1 MLNKHVQISKTEISH
16 SMQIG
21 PYIRGSLRL
30 SSDERREAI
39 VEAVRAVFAKK
50 GFERTTS
57 RELAKAARV
66 SEALLY
72 KYFPTKLSLYEAML
86 DACAE
91 TPIWSNSNGV
101 ELRGI
106 GLREEPIKRHYNSR
120 FTCKVEK

>member
-1 MLNKHVQISKTEISH
+1 MLNKRVQISKTEISH
-16 SMQIG
+16 SMQTG

-39 VEAVRAVFAKK
+39 QAVRAVFAK
-50 GFERTTS
+50 
-57 RELAKAARV
+57 KAARV

-86 DACAE
+86 DACTE

-120 FTCKVEK
+120 FTCKLEK